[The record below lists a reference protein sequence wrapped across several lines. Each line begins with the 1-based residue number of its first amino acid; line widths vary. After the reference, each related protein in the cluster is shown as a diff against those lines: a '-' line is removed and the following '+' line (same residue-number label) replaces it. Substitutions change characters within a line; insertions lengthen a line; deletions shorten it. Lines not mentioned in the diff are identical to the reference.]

1 MKNEVVKG
9 SVVVATA
16 GKEKNQLFVVVD
28 VKENF
33 VFLADGKRLKLI
45 KPKKKSVK
53 HVQKASTKKFP
64 VEDLSIKDEKF
75 NTEIRNFLKNL

>member
-1 MKNEVVKG
+1 MEKGLVVIAK
-9 SVVVATA
+9 A

-28 VKENF
+28 VIGKY
-33 VFLADGKRLKLI
+33 VFLADGKRLKLS

-64 VEDLSIKDEKF
+64 IQDLLIKDEKI
-75 NTEIRNFLKNL
+75 NAEIRNFLKNL